1 MNNGI
6 RKMKKVL
13 ILNGVNLGKLGTREV
28 DVYGNQTFENYYQ
41 NLILMFPQLEID
53 FFQSNHVDC
62 LVEKILDS
70 DIYDGIIINPGAFT
84 HTSIVLADAI
94 KSTSTPVVE
103 VHISNLF
110 GREQFRK
117 NSMIAAACIGS
128 ISGFGLKS
136 YELALYYFL

>member
-1 MNNGI
+1 
-6 RKMKKVL
+6 MKKVL

-28 DVYGNQTFENYYQ
+28 DIYGHQTFENYYQ
-41 NLILMFPQLEID
+41 TLTLMFPQLD
-53 FFQSNHVDC
+53 LDYFQSNQVDC

-117 NSMIAAACIGS
+117 NSMIASSCVGS

-136 YELALYYFL
+136 YELALYFFL

>member
-1 MNNGI
+1 MEFK
-6 RKMKKVL
+6 KMKKVL

-28 DVYGNQTFENYYQ
+28 DIYGHQTFENYYQ
-41 NLILMFPQLEID
+41 TLTLMFPQLD
-53 FFQSNHVDC
+53 LDYFQSNQVDC

-117 NSMIAAACIGS
+117 NSMIASSCVGS

-136 YELALYYFL
+136 YELALYFFL